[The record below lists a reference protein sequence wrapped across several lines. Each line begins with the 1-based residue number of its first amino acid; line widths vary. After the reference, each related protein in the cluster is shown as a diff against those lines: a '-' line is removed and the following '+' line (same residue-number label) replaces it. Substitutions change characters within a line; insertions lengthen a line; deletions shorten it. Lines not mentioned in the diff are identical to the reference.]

1 MKMKPAKVL
10 LFYYLFLGASSLLF
24 SWLNIHPFT
33 YLYAGRPMEF
43 NPIIIPTIIGGI
55 ISLGLTIPTRS
66 LRIFLIV
73 YTFLW
78 VFRFVVL
85 YIANHIGE
93 AYIFHRVYRVDL
105 IVGNYYKTVSRLDTH
120 LPFVIYWFINYIY
133 TTLQKKKP
141 ASEAGEQPE
150 KKQQEPEGPAA

>member
-24 SWLNIHPFT
+24 SWLHIHPVQ
-33 YLYAGRPMEF
+33 YLYAGKWMEF
-43 NPIIIPTIIGGI
+43 NPIIIPTIIGGV
-55 ISLGLTIPTRS
+55 ISLGLTIPRRS
-66 LRIFLIV
+66 FKIFLIV

-85 YIANHIGE
+85 YIANRIGE
-93 AYIFHRVYRVDL
+93 VYIIHRVYHIDL

-133 TTLQKKKP
+133 TSLYANKKG
-141 ASEAGEQPE
+141 GETE
-150 KKQQEPEGPAA
+150 TAAKKENE

>member
-24 SWLNIHPFT
+24 SWLNIHPFN
-33 YLYAGRPMEF
+33 YLYAGKWMEF

-55 ISLGLTIPTRS
+55 ISLGLTIPRRS
-66 LRIFLIV
+66 LKIFLIV

-85 YIANHIGE
+85 YVANRIGE
-93 AYIFHRVYRVDL
+93 AFIFHRVYHIDL

-133 TTLQKKKP
+133 TSLYSKK
-141 ASEAGEQPE
+141 EQPADE
-150 KKQQEPEGPAA
+150 AASSPKEEQQNG